1 MDEAICTGMYID
13 LLNSNFIHTRMLI
26 LQEQDQNGFYEHPRF
41 LILELCNL
49 WRKFNV
55 FISELVPFVYM

>member
-1 MDEAICTGMYID
+1 
-13 LLNSNFIHTRMLI
+13 MLI

>member
-1 MDEAICTGMYID
+1 
-13 LLNSNFIHTRMLI
+13 MLI
-26 LQEQDQNGFYEHPRF
+26 LQEQDQNGFYEHLRF

-55 FISELVPFVYM
+55 FMSELAPFVYMKSWHEYRLPNPFTAEETCHI